1 MKKAVVNENQLSFFD
16 LIKEIEDAPKIATS
30 MFDGQKL
37 EVFPIKDWMARL
49 LPQGEGYVLCANHP
63 LVLCRTDEEVTS
75 EMKYRHFII
84 DGNIYAATGVGK
96 DEGCDEEEAEDCA
109 DC

>member
-1 MKKAVVNENQLSFFD
+1 MKKGIVDINQISFID
-16 LIKEIEDAPKIATS
+16 LIKAMEDGPKFATS

-37 EVFPIKDWMARL
+37 EVFPIKSWMARL

-63 LVLCRTDEEVTS
+63 LVLCRTDEEVTP

-96 DEGCDEEEAEDCA
+96 DENCDDEEVEDCE